1 MNTQHQLV
9 ISDARSLE
17 LPPESVHLVV
27 TSPPYPM
34 VAMWDEVFA
43 QMDPK
48 IAGLMSS
55 PWQAYEAMNQC
66 LDQVW
71 ARCFDALIPGGIA
84 CINIGDA
91 TRSVNGQFALYP
103 SHARILSG
111 MIQLGFVPLPDILWR
126 KPNNS
131 PTKFMGSGMLP
142 GGAYVTYEHEYVL
155 VLRKGEKRKFTKKQK
170 EARRRSAYFW
180 EERNQWFSDLWT
192 DIRGTAQAL
201 DKAERARSAAYPFE
215 LPYRLIQ
222 MYSCYGE
229 TVLDPFVGTGTT
241 QAAALASARSSIGVE
256 KGSSLAPTI
265 ARSLEQAVELGQRRI
280 RERHRGHAAF
290 VSERLAQGKT
300 LKYHNEVLGQPVMTL
315 QERALELWEPTSLEE
330 VGEGCWQAEHRGLDG
345 PSAT

>member
-9 ISDARSLE
+9 IGDARSVD

-27 TSPPYPM
+27 SSPPYPM
-34 VAMWDEVFA
+34 VAMWDGVFA
-43 QMDPK
+43 QMDPE
-48 IAGLMSS
+48 IAGLMAS
-55 PWQAYEAMNQC
+55 PWQAYERMHQC

-71 ARCFDALIPGGIA
+71 ARCFDALVPGGIA

-111 MIQLGFVPLPDILWR
+111 MIALGFVPLPDILWR

-155 VLRKGEKRKFTKKQK
+155 VLRKGDKRKFSKKQV
-170 EARRRSAYFW
+170 EIRQRSAYFW
-180 EERNQWFSDLWT
+180 EERNHWFSDLWT
-192 DIRGTAQAL
+192 DIRGAGQTL

-241 QAAALASARSSIGVE
+241 QAAALASARNSIGVE
-256 KGSSLAPTI
+256 KGSSLTPAI
-265 ARSLEQAVELGQRRI
+265 SRSLEQAVGLGQKRVRS
-280 RERHRGHAAF
+280 RAQGHLAF
-290 VSERLAQGKT
+290 VAERLGKGKV
-300 LKYHNEVLGQPVMTL
+300 LKHHNEGLGQPVMTR
-315 QERALELWEPTSLEE
+315 QERRLELWEPISVQGQGDGL
-330 VGEGCWQAEHRGLDG
+330 WQAEHRLLL
-345 PSAT
+345 P

>member
-1 MNTQHQLV
+1 MHTQHQLV
-9 ISDARSLE
+9 IGDARSVD

-27 TSPPYPM
+27 SSPPYPM
-34 VAMWDEVFA
+34 VAMWDEIFA
-43 QMDPK
+43 QMDPE
-48 IAGLMSS
+48 IAGLMDR
-55 PWQAYEAMNQC
+55 PWLAYERMHQC

-71 ARCFDALIPGGIA
+71 ARCFDALVPGGIA

-91 TRSVNGQFALYP
+91 TRSVNGSFALYP

-111 MIQLGFVPLPDILWR
+111 MIALGFVPLPDILWR

-155 VLRKGEKRKFTKKQK
+155 VLRKGEKRKFSKKQA
-170 EARRRSAYFW
+170 ENRQRSAYFW

-192 DIRGTAQAL
+192 DIRGAGQTL

-241 QAAALASARSSIGVE
+241 QAAALASARNSVGVE
-256 KGSSLAPTI
+256 KGSSLLPAIT
-265 ARSLEQAVELGQRRI
+265 RSLEQAVALGQQRTQSRA
-280 RERHRGHAAF
+280 RGHAAF
-290 VSERLAQGKT
+290 VAQRLEQGKQ
-300 LKYHNEVLGQPVMTL
+300 LKHHNAVLDQPVMTR
-315 QERALELWEPTSLEE
+315 QERRLELWEPVALQAQ
-330 VGEGCWQAEHRGLDG
+330 GPNLWQGEHRLN
-345 PSAT
+345 

>member
-1 MNTQHQLV
+1 VNTQHQLV
-9 ISDARSLE
+9 IGDARSMD

-34 VAMWDEVFA
+34 VAMWDEIFA
-43 QMDPK
+43 QMDPE
-48 IAGLMSS
+48 IPGLMSS
-55 PWQAYEAMNQC
+55 PWQAYERMHQC
-66 LDQVW
+66 LDPIW

-91 TRSVNGQFALYP
+91 TRSVNGSFALYP

-111 MIQLGFVPLPDILWR
+111 MIALGFVPLPDILWR

-155 VLRKGEKRKFTKKQK
+155 VLRKGEKRKFSTKQVQN
-170 EARRRSAYFW
+170 RQRSAYFW
-180 EERNQWFSDLWT
+180 EERNRWFSDLWT
-192 DIRGTAQAL
+192 DIRGAGQTL

-241 QAAALASARSSIGVE
+241 QAAALSSARNSIGVE
-256 KGSSLAPTI
+256 KGRSLVPSI
-265 ARSLEQAVELGQRRI
+265 SRSLEKAVVLGQKRVRS
-280 RERHRGHAAF
+280 RVQGHACF
-290 VSERLAQGKT
+290 VTDRLAQGKV
-300 LKYHNEVLGQPVMTL
+300 LKYRNEALNQAVMTL
-315 QERALELWEPTSLEE
+315 QERRLELWEPAS
-330 VGEGCWQAEHRGLDG
+330 VQAAGEGLWQAEHRLL
-345 PSAT
+345 